1 MTVDSGTNW
10 SKLLRRVHQL
20 LASPAQISLVEPPG
34 LYCLVFLLLLIL
46 NKTLNLPFHSSVY
59 PPFCQNYHQCL
70 GLVWT
75 CDRSITLHFT
85 DLRMQRVLEWKRQA
99 QKKKERKKRGGQG
112 RGRRSEQYHRKKE
125 GSSFHAAK
133 VFTCHIEEA
142 LHVPAPSGRR
152 GGPCV
157 ARKAT
162 RTMQLGLVVLA
173 MIFLSSMGHGNALK
187 LSKARRQRR
196 GEFSLSQLVF
206 VSPFFLFGTAGFH
219 FCGLSH
225 SGACLINI

>member
-1 MTVDSGTNW
+1 M
-10 SKLLRRVHQL
+10 
-20 LASPAQISLVEPPG
+20 
-34 LYCLVFLLLLIL
+34 
-46 NKTLNLPFHSSVY
+46 SSTT
-59 PPFCQNYHQCL
+59 
-70 GLVWT
+70 G
-75 CDRSITLHFT
+75 
-85 DLRMQRVLEWKRQA
+85 K
-99 QKKKERKKRGGQG
+99 
-112 RGRRSEQYHRKKE
+112 KKE

-133 VFTCHIEEA
+133 VFTCRREEA

-173 MIFLSSMGHGNALK
+173 MIFLSSMGHGDALK

-196 GEFSLSQLVF
+196 GEFSLSRLVF
-206 VSPFFLFGTAGFH
+206 VSAFFLFYTAGFH